1 MLTTGIEHIIS
12 PWSAPWCGWI
22 ILALLV
28 CAVLSEFM
36 QPGIITQAHSS
47 LLAQTDRTYKE
58 SPMNLWG
65 QVFITLF
72 RLGTIALAIYMS
84 LYSGGTFGFG
94 SFALI
99 GGLTVGVLLVKMA
112 GTAMVDYTFQISRR
126 FMPSYNQYS
135 DITTIA
141 VCLLYPGLLIV
152 MRIGDTTAIKWLI
165 AGIAALFILLITYRF
180 MRNYMVSLRA
190 VLYVILYVMT
200 LEVLPMGALFYLSS
214 ITIDAI

>member
-1 MLTTGIEHIIS
+1 MEHIIS

-28 CAVLSEFM
+28 CAVLSGFM
-36 QPGIITQAHSS
+36 QPGIISQAHTS
-47 LLAQTDRTYKE
+47 LLAQTDRTYKD

-72 RLGTIALAIYMS
+72 RLGTIALAVSMC
-84 LYSGGTFGFG
+84 LYTGGTFGFG

-99 GGLTVGVLLVKMA
+99 GGLTVAVLLVKMA
-112 GTAMVDYTFQISRR
+112 GTALVDYTFQISRR

-141 VCLLYPGLLIV
+141 VCLLYPGMLIV
-152 MRIGDTTAIKWLI
+152 LRIGGTVALKWLL
-165 AGIAALFILLITYRF
+165 AGVAALFVLLITYRF

-190 VLYVILYVMT
+190 VVYVILYVMT
-200 LEVLPMGALFYLSS
+200 LEVVPMGALFYLSS

>member
-1 MLTTGIEHIIS
+1 MS

-28 CAVLSEFM
+28 CAVMSEFM
-36 QPGIITQAHSS
+36 QPGIISQAHTS

-72 RLGTIALAIYMS
+72 RLGTIALALYMS

-94 SFALI
+94 TFALI
-99 GGLTVGVLLVKMA
+99 GGLTVAVLLVKLA
-112 GTAMVDYTFQISRR
+112 GTALVDYTFQISRR
-126 FMPSYNQYS
+126 FMPSYSQYS
-135 DITTIA
+135 DIATIA
-141 VCLLYPGLLIV
+141 VCLLYPGMLIAL
-152 MRIGDTTAIKWLI
+152 RIGDAAALRWLL

-180 MRNYMVSLRA
+180 LRNYMVSLRA
-190 VLYVILYVMT
+190 VMYVILYVAT
-200 LEVLPMGALFYLSS
+200 LEVLPMGALFYISS
-214 ITIDAI
+214 ITIDSI